1 MELNMPGWIVSPRSL
16 KSHMTAPQ
24 HSAAKMENCVA
35 SGGRGLPGAAVVF
48 EYGVFARARKEAT
61 TREQTYKT
69 IWEDA
74 TKIGTCRL
82 GSSALETHLLV
93 HSGPLTEHHISTN
106 QPGDEGVE
114 AALLPAVHLLLNKQ
128 ECLVQ

>member
-35 SGGRGLPGAAVVF
+35 SGGSGLPGAALVF

-61 TREQTYKT
+61 TREQTYRT
-69 IWEDA
+69 ICEDEA
-74 TKIGTCRL
+74 SVRMALVYRPEVRTCSFTAVR
-82 GSSALETHLLV
+82 SPNTTY
-93 HSGPLTEHHISTN
+93 PPIS
-106 QPGDEGVE
+106 
-114 AALLPAVHLLLNKQ
+114 PAMKVSKLR
-128 ECLVQ
+128 CFPPFTFF